1 MTSTSAKA
9 TVDRSASAKAP
20 ADRSAWKTLAV
31 ARKEMRQIVRDR
43 RTLLILLFVPAFFLL
58 VYGYALNFDIRHVRI
73 ALQDNDRSAVSR
85 EVISS
90 FVNSGYFDL
99 YAEVVN
105 DEEISRIVDRNLARA
120 VLVIPQRF
128 GADVAAGRPTSV
140 QLIVNGD
147 NANTATTVVGY
158 ANGLVGAISTR
169 YELAPQR
176 AGDTRSGPPGVEARL
191 GSSTGPLL
199 NVEPRVFYNPELRS
213 TLFLVPGLIAY
224 IAMLTAVVST
234 ALSIVREKEAGT
246 MEQVR
251 MSPIGPV
258 PYILGK
264 TVPYFVVSLAS
275 AMGIVLAAMVMFDMP
290 MRGSWLV
297 LLAVISL
304 FLVGALGLGLFI
316 SSLAE
321 TQQVA
326 FQIALLSSFLPT
338 LMLSGF
344 IFPIASMPE
353 FLQVVTR
360 VVPARYFLV
369 ALRGIVLKG
378 TGPAVFWG
386 DLVALA
392 VFACVI
398 LGLASLRL
406 RRQWA

>member
-1 MTSTSAKA
+1 M
-9 TVDRSASAKAP
+9 R
-20 ADRSAWKTLAV
+20 KTLAV
-31 ARKEMRQIVRDR
+31 ASKELRQILRDR
-43 RTLLILLFVPAFFLL
+43 RSLLILLFVPAFFLL
-58 VYGYALNFDIRHVRI
+58 LYGYALNFDIRNVRI
-73 ALQDNDRSAVSR
+73 AVQDNDRSTASR

-99 YAEVVN
+99 SGDVMNSQA
-105 DEEISRIVDRNLARA
+105 ISRVLDRNEARA
-120 VLVIPQRF
+120 VLVIPARF
-128 GADVAAGRPTSV
+128 GSDVAAGHPTSV
-140 QLIVNGD
+140 QFIVNGD

-158 ANGLVGAISTR
+158 ARGLLSATSAR
-169 YELAPQR
+169 YELQ
-176 AGDTRSGPPGVEARL
+176 ARL
-191 GSSTGPLL
+191 RSPACLAEAEACGEGVGPLVS
-199 NVEPRVFYNPELRS
+199 VEPRVFYNPELRS

-234 ALSIVREKEAGT
+234 ALSIVREKEVGT

-264 TVPYFVVSLAS
+264 TVPYFVVSLIS
-275 AMGIVLAAMVMFDMP
+275 AMSIVVAAMVLFDMP
-290 MRGSWLV
+290 MRGSWVV
-297 LLAVISL
+297 LLGVVSL
-304 FLVGALGLGLFI
+304 FLVGALGFGLLI
-316 SSLAE
+316 SSIAE

-326 FQIALLSSFLPT
+326 FQLALLTSFLPT

-344 IFPIASMPE
+344 IFPISSMPE
-353 FLQVVTR
+353 FLQLVTR
-360 VVPARYFLV
+360 IVPARYFLV

-378 TGPAVFWG
+378 VGPEVFWS

-392 VFACVI
+392 IFAVAI

>member
-1 MTSTSAKA
+1 MS
-9 TVDRSASAKAP
+9 P
-20 ADRSAWKTLAV
+20 LWKTLAV
-31 ARKEMRQIVRDR
+31 ARKEMRQIGRDR

-73 ALQDNDRSAVSR
+73 AVQDNDRSTASR
-85 EVISS
+85 ELISS

-99 YAEVVN
+99 YGEVANEAEITRV
-105 DEEISRIVDRNLARA
+105 IDRNDARA
-120 VLVIPQRF
+120 VLVIPARF
-128 GADVAAGRPTSV
+128 GSDVAAGHPTSV
-140 QLIVNGD
+140 QVIVNGD

-158 ANGLVGAISTR
+158 VRGLLSATSAR
-169 YELAPQR
+169 YEVQ
-176 AGDTRSGPPGVEARL
+176 ARL
-191 GSSTGPLL
+191 ASAQGALL

-234 ALSIVREKEAGT
+234 ALSIVREKEVGT

-264 TVPYFVVSLAS
+264 TAPYFVISLVS
-275 AMGIVLAAMVMFDMP
+275 AMSIVGAAMLLFDMP
-290 MRGSWLV
+290 MRGSWVV
-297 LLAVISL
+297 LFGVVSL
-304 FLVGALGLGLFI
+304 FLVGALGFGLLI
-316 SSLAE
+316 SSVAE

-326 FQIALLSSFLPT
+326 FQLALLTSFLPT

-344 IFPIASMPE
+344 IFPISSMPA
-353 FLQVVTR
+353 FLQLITR
-360 VVPARYFLV
+360 IVPARYFLV

-378 TGPAVFWG
+378 VGPDVFWS

-392 VFACVI
+392 IFAVAI